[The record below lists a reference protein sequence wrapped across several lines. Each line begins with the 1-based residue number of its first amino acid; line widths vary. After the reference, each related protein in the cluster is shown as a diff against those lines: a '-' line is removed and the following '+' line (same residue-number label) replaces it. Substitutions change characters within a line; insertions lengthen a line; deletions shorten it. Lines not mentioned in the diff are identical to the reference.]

1 MITNMKAKLIYHVKQ
16 YYADGS
22 MEEIKIWE
30 VPKSKDKPH
39 SLKYSFAYIVEGERI
54 VGYDNAEGK
63 GDHRHLEGRQ
73 SPYEFRSLEKLWED
87 FRADVQRT
95 RGRKP

>member
-1 MITNMKAKLIYHVKQ
+1 MKAKLIYHVKESH
-16 YYADGS
+16 ADGS

-63 GDHRHLEGRQ
+63 GDHRHYKGKQ
-73 SPYEFRSLEKLWED
+73 YPYEFRSLENLWAD
-87 FRADVQRT
+87 FRRDIQKAKGKT
-95 RGRKP
+95 T

>member
-1 MITNMKAKLIYHVKQ
+1 MITNMKAKLVYHVKE
-16 YYADGS
+16 YHADGS

-30 VPKSKDKPH
+30 VPRSKDKPH

-63 GDHRHLEGRQ
+63 GITGTSKGGNPLMNSEAWRNCGKILGRTFK
-73 SPYEFRSLEKLWED
+73 E
-87 FRADVQRT
+87 
-95 RGRKP
+95 

>member
-1 MITNMKAKLIYHVKQ
+1 MKAKLIYHVKEYQ
-16 YYADGS
+16 TDGS

-54 VGYDNAEGK
+54 VGYDNAESK
-63 GDHRHLEGRQ
+63 GDHRHYKGKQ
-73 SPYEFRSLEKLWED
+73 HPYEFRSLENLWAD
-87 FRADVQRT
+87 FRRDIQKAKGKT
-95 RGRKP
+95 P

>member
-1 MITNMKAKLIYHVKQ
+1 MITNMKAKLIYHVKE
-16 YYADGS
+16 YHTDGF

-39 SLKYSFAYIVEGERI
+39 FLKYSFAYIVEGERV

-63 GDHRHLEGRQ
+63 GDHRHFKGKQ
-73 SPYEFRSLEKLWED
+73 SPSKFRGLENLWAD
-87 FRADVQRT
+87 FRKDIQEIKGKT
-95 RGRKP
+95 L